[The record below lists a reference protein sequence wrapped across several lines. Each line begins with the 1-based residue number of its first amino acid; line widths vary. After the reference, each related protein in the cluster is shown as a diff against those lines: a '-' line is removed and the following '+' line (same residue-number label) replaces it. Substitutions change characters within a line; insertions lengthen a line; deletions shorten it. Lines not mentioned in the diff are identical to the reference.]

1 MAVVRSARS
10 PSRVP
15 AVIRTLGGP
24 ELVHARS
31 LEQLRERLRVGLPF
45 ASLAAVA
52 AGFGLAGDDATTVLR
67 IPPRTLARRKRE
79 RRLSPDESDRLYRLG
94 RIATLAEETLG
105 DRRKA
110 ARWLRAENRA
120 LGGAAPLSRLDT
132 DLGAEEVEAVL
143 LRLAHGVFG

>member
-1 MAVVRSARS
+1 MAVARPVRI
-10 PSRVP
+10 P

-31 LEQLRERLRVGLPF
+31 LDELRERLRTGLPF
-45 ASLAAVA
+45 ASLAAVSS
-52 AGFGLAGDDATTVLR
+52 GFGLAGDDARNILR
-67 IPPRTLARRKRE
+67 IPARTLARRKRQ

-94 RIATLAEETLG
+94 RIATLAEDVLG
-105 DRRKA
+105 ERGKA
-110 ARWLRAENRA
+110 ARWLRTETRA
-120 LGGAAPLSRLDT
+120 LGNVTPLSRLDT